1 MTLDSLRLLRNIL
14 LRTVV
19 ISVVFSYTTLLVT
32 FAFWDTW
39 AGVTSQW
46 LHLTPEALSRPIMLY
61 FFVAV
66 KFFNIF
72 VLLAP
77 ALALHWTIK
86 REMARKAS

>member
-1 MTLDSLRLLRNIL
+1 MTLDSLRLLRNVL

-19 ISVVFSYTTLLVT
+19 INFVFSYSSLLVT

-39 AGVTSQW
+39 TGLLSQW
-46 LHLTPEALSRPIMLY
+46 FHIAPESFSRTTMLY

-86 REMARKAS
+86 REAAGKAS

>member
-14 LRTVV
+14 LRAVV
-19 ISVVFSYTTLLVT
+19 IGVVFNYASLLVT

-39 AGVTSQW
+39 TGLIAQW
-46 LHLTPEALSRPIMLY
+46 YHITESEFSRPTMLY

-72 VLLAP
+72 VLLTP
-77 ALALHWTIK
+77 ALAIHWTIK
-86 REMARKAS
+86 REMSRKTS

>member
-14 LRTVV
+14 LRTAV
-19 ISVVFSYTTLLVT
+19 ISIACSYAALLAT

-39 AGVTSQW
+39 AALTSQ
-46 LHLTPEALSRPIMLY
+46 LFHLSPEALSRPVLLY

-86 REMARKAS
+86 REMAGKAS